1 MWTAIVL
8 TCPQKSWCS
17 ALETELQKIIK
28 YRNIRTEEVLV
39 VPDPGDDRG
48 GGGVGSGGAT
58 LNALLVVT
66 EHLSA
71 RSGHTTVVSDLL
83 FTARI
88 LIVHLGPALLPLP
101 TGLQYIADDDTESAV
116 PATNLERT
124 LEVATRLVRDN
135 EGVLVASADILL
147 QGSLQLEGVSLA
159 GDIVL
164 PTVTSPAQYA
174 SQHGVVFKSCD
185 GSVSNIL
192 YQPAPD
198 DLSEQVDIIS
208 GLVWFRPQV
217 AESLVKLYS
226 LSPIDGCTYMGADS
240 GASQGLQMSLYYDL
254 LPAAC
259 SGVSQQVSVKT
270 VWSAG

>member
-17 ALETELQKIIK
+17 ALERELLKIIK
-28 YRNIRTEEVLV
+28 YRNIETEELLV
-39 VPDPGDDRG
+39 VPDPGDDC

-58 LNALLVVT
+58 LNALLVAT

-71 RSGHTTVVSDLL
+71 RAGHTTVVSDLL
-83 FTARI
+83 YTARL

-101 TGLQYIADDDTESAV
+101 TGLQYIADDATACQSAV
-116 PATNLERT
+116 PTTNLERT
-124 LEVATRLVRDN
+124 IELATRLVRDN

-147 QGSLQLEGVSLA
+147 EGSFEVEEVILA
-159 GDIVL
+159 GDIVI
-164 PTVTSPAQYA
+164 PTVKSSAEYA
-174 SQHGVVFKSCD
+174 SQHGVVIQSSD

-192 YQPAPD
+192 YQPAAAELAD
-198 DLSEQVDIIS
+198 QVDIIS

-259 SGVSQQVSVKT
+259 SGVTKLVGLQ
-270 VWSAG
+270 

>member
-1 MWTAIVL
+1 M
-8 TCPQKSWCS
+8 
-17 ALETELQKIIK
+17 
-28 YRNIRTEEVLV
+28 
-39 VPDPGDDRG
+39 VPDPGDG
-48 GGGVGSGGAT
+48 ESGGGVGSGGAT

-71 RSGHTTVVSDLL
+71 VSGHTTLVSDLL
-83 FTARI
+83 YTARI

-101 TGLQYIADDDTESAV
+101 TGLQYIAEDDTAESVV
-116 PATNLERT
+116 PSTNLERT
-124 LEVATRLVRDN
+124 IELATRLVRDN

-147 QGSLQLEGVSLA
+147 EGRLEVEELSLT
-159 GDIVL
+159 GDIVI
-164 PTVTSPAQYA
+164 PTVRSSAEYA
-174 SQHGVVFKSCD
+174 SQHGVVIQSSD

-192 YQPAPD
+192 YQPAVAQ
-198 DLSEQVDIIS
+198 LSERVDIIS
-208 GLVWFRPQV
+208 GLVWLRPPV

-259 SGVSQQVSVKT
+259 SGVTKLEFEQGHCGKT
-270 VWSAG
+270 LRRGRSSSTSTSPSRDTSRLGF